1 MKVTLNLAV
10 ILAAS
15 LLLGCG
21 EQQWQASVD
30 EYRERITRV
39 LDIESEPLSWQVEP
53 INFPSRRELLLP
65 EPELYINM
73 LDFLRISQC
82 DLQRLVGE
90 RNSALAKV
98 QSGSQRLFY
107 HLSFIELAQKCLD
120 SGHVEGEL
128 KGALEEAVAA
138 KRDAIPTYIAN
149 AFFRSQE
156 LQALFQPFGE
166 LNPIEL
172 GQMPAKLEQAL
183 EVIAR
188 VHRDAFGGSLDET
201 HSKSYEQALQ
211 VIGSSQYV
219 GVLIHQHR
227 QLASAMRQ
235 MRGLL
240 QGNGFCVVS
249 SSGAVLLTPSKRD
262 ALLFILR
269 KHYIASVQQA
279 ATYLV
284 RQRKQFLELWSMA
297 ESGVSKPQALELY
310 WQAMHDQFAEFDE
323 LLAWHTKYWQVHLQR
338 CQMSLQK

>member
-21 EQQWQASVD
+21 EQQWQAAVD

-39 LDIESEPLSWQVEP
+39 LDIESEPLNWHVEP
-53 INFPSRRELLLP
+53 INFPSRRELMLP
-65 EPELYINM
+65 EPELSIGM

-120 SGHVEGEL
+120 SGLIEGQL

-138 KRDAIPTYIAN
+138 KRNTIPTYIAN
-149 AFFRSQE
+149 AFIRSQE
-156 LQALFQPFGE
+156 VQALFRPFGE
-166 LNPIEL
+166 LNPVEF
-172 GQMPAKLEQAL
+172 GQMPATLEQAF
-183 EVIAR
+183 EVIAQ
-188 VHRDAFGGSLDET
+188 VHRDALGGSLDDAQ
-201 HSKSYEQALQ
+201 SKGYEQALQ

-227 QLASAMRQ
+227 QMASAMLQ
-235 MRGLL
+235 LKGLL
-240 QGNGFCVVS
+240 EANGFCVVS

-269 KHYIASVQQA
+269 EHYIASVQQA

-297 ESGVSKPQALELY
+297 ESGLSESQALELY
-310 WQAMHDQFAEFDE
+310 WQAVHDQFIEFDE
-323 LLAWHTKYWQVHLQR
+323 LLAWHTKYWQAHLQR